1 MSNASSGL
9 CINLVIYIII
19 YYIMLYYIILYYA
32 GPLFRILGC
41 NEVGM
46 PPSLWTSEAIAFSLI
61 RVKYITIGDTK
72 HHKSVNIQRTTS
84 PF

>member
-9 CINLVIYIII
+9 CINLVIYS
-19 YYIMLYYIILYYA
+19 ILYYV

-46 PPSLWTSEAIAFSLI
+46 PPSLWTSEAIVFSLI
-61 RVKYITIGDTK
+61 RVKYIITIADTK